1 MTNITQ
7 DNLYLI
13 LPSKV
18 SWLAGMLSEDTGASV
33 VEAIRRI
40 YNSDFYRKLEVE
52 ETKLWYEGPV
62 ALYAEMSQ
70 EKNSQLEIGCSAKR
84 LCKYSKKHSNEK

>member
-7 DNLYLI
+7 DNLYLL

-18 SWLAGMLSEDTGASV
+18 SWLAGMLSEDTGAGV

-40 YNSDFYRKLEVE
+40 YNSDLYRKLEVE
-52 ETKLWYEGPV
+52 DTKLWHEGPV
-62 ALYAEMSQ
+62 ALYEEIYRENNPHLEM
-70 EKNSQLEIGCSAKR
+70 
-84 LCKYSKKHSNEK
+84 